1 MIGDKSVGIELNAEL
16 NIVTGAF
23 SYSGKY
29 ITRRLLDRGVKV
41 KALTAHPAH
50 PNPFGNAVEAMPFN
64 FDRPAALA
72 DSLRGA
78 TTVFNTYWIRFERGA
93 MTFDRAVQNI
103 TIEAAR
109 QAGVRRFVH
118 LSHVNVSAASPLPY
132 FRGKGVIEDT
142 LRASGLAYAIVR
154 PSVIFG
160 PEDILI
166 NNIAWSLRKFPVF
179 AIPGDGEYRLQ
190 PTFVEDLA
198 DLVVKA
204 ACEVGNINSDVV
216 GPEIFTFNELVRLL
230 ARSLDRT
237 PRIVHVPSRIALLC
251 TSIIGR
257 IMGDVM
263 LTADEIRGLSA
274 DLLVSRELSIA
285 PTRLS
290 DCLARNAATVG
301 AHYASEIAKRA

>member
-1 MIGDKSVGIELNAEL
+1 MS
-16 NIVTGAF
+16 
-23 SYSGKY
+23 
-29 ITRRLLDRGVKV
+29 
-41 KALTAHPAH
+41 
-50 PNPFGNAVEAMPFN
+50 
-64 FDRPAALA
+64 
-72 DSLRGA
+72 
-78 TTVFNTYWIRFERGA
+78 
-93 MTFDRAVQNI
+93 FDRAVRNI
-103 TIEAAR
+103 TTLIEAAR

-154 PSVIFG
+154 PSLIFG

-179 AIPGDGEYRLQ
+179 AIPGSGEYRLQ

-198 DLVVKA
+198 DLVVNA
-204 ACEVGNINSDVV
+204 AREAGNIDSDVV

-230 ARSLDRT
+230 ART
-237 PRIVHVPSRIALLC
+237 VGGTARIVHVPPTIALLC
-251 TSIIGR
+251 ASVIGR

-263 LTADEIRGLSA
+263 LTADEIRGLTA
-274 DLLVSRELSIA
+274 NLLVSRESPTA

-290 DCLARNAATVG
+290 DWLAHNAANVG
-301 AHYASEIAKRA
+301 VRYASELAKRA

>member
-1 MIGDKSVGIELNAEL
+1 
-16 NIVTGAF
+16 
-23 SYSGKY
+23 
-29 ITRRLLDRGVKV
+29 
-41 KALTAHPAH
+41 
-50 PNPFGNAVEAMPFN
+50 MPFN
-64 FDRPAALA
+64 FDRPSALVEC
-72 DSLRGA
+72 LRGA

-93 MTFDRAVQNI
+93 ATFDRAVRNI
-103 TIEAAR
+103 TTLIDAAR
-109 QAGVRRFVH
+109 QAGVRRFVQI
-118 LSHVNVSAASPLPY
+118 SITNASAPSPLPY
-132 FRGKGVIEDT
+132 FHGKGVIEDT
-142 LRASGLAYAIVR
+142 LRASGLSYAIVR
-154 PSVIFG
+154 PAVIFG

-204 ACEVGNINSDVV
+204 ASEVGNIDADVV

-237 PRIVHVPSRIALLC
+237 PRIVHVPSPIALLC
-251 TSIIGR
+251 TAVIGR

-263 LTADEIRGLSA
+263 LTADEIRGLRA
-274 DLLVSRELSIA
+274 DLLVSRAL
-285 PTRLS
+285 PTARTRFS
-290 DCLARNAATVG
+290 DWLARNAATVG